1 MFQEEIK
8 KEGMV
13 DPNSTKLK
21 VMFAA
26 ASETPEEEEVVEAKG
41 ISFFKDEDAD
51 LKKNKTV

>member
-21 VMFAA
+21 VMFAG
-26 ASETPEEEEVVEAKG
+26 ASETPEEELVEAKG

-51 LKKNKTV
+51 LKNNKTV